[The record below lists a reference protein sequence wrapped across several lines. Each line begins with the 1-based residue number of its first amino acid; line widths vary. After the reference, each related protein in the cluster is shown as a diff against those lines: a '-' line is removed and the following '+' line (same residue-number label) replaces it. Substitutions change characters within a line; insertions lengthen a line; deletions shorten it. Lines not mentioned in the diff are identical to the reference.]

1 MAETG
6 YEEILVA
13 LRAAARLSK
22 ERFLV
27 GVSAADER
35 ERVTAALAA
44 EGEVVAVTSASTAL
58 ERLTE
63 ESFEL
68 VVLDQEGSPPG
79 RGASQLALPAAS
91 EADLRARPSTTSG
104 GQGGVPE
111 TRTGTPAQ
119 GSPTNNL
126 TAAREIRPFA
136 DVVPIIPG
144 DPALAAEMLAQEA
157 AAVLPRPLP
166 ASDALFRA
174 HLRYLASCRRAR
186 TRALMLDHVIAQN
199 RAALKSI
206 EPALEE
212 ALGAVLEASMT
223 APVVAVLGDSELAR
237 IAEGVI
243 SQGQADVIVIGLLA
257 ADRIEARLREA
268 RERAPGAAMVAV
280 DAAPSAGRLSAAIY
294 AGVRAYLGRDFLPRL
309 GRVVAAAATRRRA
322 ELTGRQ
328 LVETLTRFGFME
340 EPARS
345 IAPPTQDL
353 DASLIADA
361 ASKGETAF
369 VPSAHEVLVV
379 DDEVVV
385 LTVLRE
391 LLRRSGYR
399 VTTAASAEEA
409 IDLMHKRTFDL
420 VLTDKN
426 LPGASGLEVLR
437 VARTLS
443 PPPAVVMITAYSS
456 YDSAVTALDI
466 GAQDYIEKPIRD
478 VEALRFRI
486 RRALSRRNEQLAR
499 SLESGKEAQHR
510 ARIMVV
516 EVEGTRRQLMAE
528 FLGLTYDVVTAA
540 NGEQALAQL
549 QQSKFDLVI
558 ADRNL
563 PGMSGLRVIEQAQ
576 RLLPHCASVLY
587 TAYPSYETVKEAFEL
602 GVDAYLVRPNQDL
615 KALGEKV
622 AGALRSHG
630 GILLG

>member
-13 LRAAARLSK
+13 LRAAARLSN
-22 ERFLV
+22 ERFVV
-27 GVSAADER
+27 GVASATER
-35 ERVTAALAA
+35 ERVATALGA
-44 EGEVVAVTSASTAL
+44 EGEVVALPSAQAAL
-58 ERLTE
+58 ERLAE

-68 VVLDQEGSPPG
+68 VVIDQIEG
-79 RGASQLALPAAS
+79 Q
-91 EADLRARPSTTSG
+91 PSS
-104 GQGGVPE
+104 
-111 TRTGTPAQ
+111 
-119 GSPTNNL
+119 L

-136 DVVPIIPG
+136 DVVPIIEG
-144 DPALAAEMLAQEA
+144 DPVRAAEMFAQEA

-166 ASDALFRA
+166 VSDALFRA

-186 TRALMLDHVIAQN
+186 TRALMLDHIITQN
-199 RAALKSI
+199 RAALNGI

-212 ALGAVLEASMT
+212 ALGAVLQAGAA

-237 IAEGVI
+237 VSEGVI
-243 SQGQADVIVIGLLA
+243 AQGQADVIVLGLGA
-257 ADRIEARLREA
+257 ADRVELRLREA
-268 RERAPGAAMVAV
+268 RERAAGAAVVAV
-280 DAAPSAGRLSAAIY
+280 DSAPSAARLSAAVY
-294 AGVRAYLGRDFLPRL
+294 GGVRAYLGREFLPRL
-309 GRVVAAAATRRRA
+309 GRVVAATSTRRRA

-340 EPARS
+340 EPARA
-345 IAPPTQDL
+345 IPPPTQDL

-361 ASKGETAF
+361 ASKDASAF

-437 VARTLS
+437 VARTLT

-499 SLESGKEAQHR
+499 STESSVGEQRR

-528 FLGLTYDVVTAA
+528 FLGRSYDVITAS

-587 TAYPSYETVKEAFEL
+587 TGYPSYETVKEAFEL

-615 KALGEKV
+615 KSLGEKV

>member
-6 YEEILVA
+6 YPEIVEA

-27 GVSAADER
+27 GIAEPADR
-35 ERVTAALAA
+35 ARISAALAA
-44 EGEVVAVTSASTAL
+44 EGEVVELPSADLAL
-58 ERLTE
+58 ERLAE
-63 ESFEL
+63 ESFEM
-68 VVLDQEGSPPG
+68 VVLDGQDGE
-79 RGASQLALPAAS
+79 RNFLAK
-91 EADLRARPSTTSG
+91 
-104 GQGGVPE
+104 
-111 TRTGTPAQ
+111 
-119 GSPTNNL
+119 
-126 TAAREIRPFA
+126 AREIRPFA
-136 DVVPIIPG
+136 DVVPVITN
-144 DPALAAEMLAQEA
+144 DPACAAAMFIGEA
-157 AAVLPRPLP
+157 AAVMPRPLP
-166 ASDALFRA
+166 PSDALVRA
-174 HLRYLASCRRAR
+174 HVRYLASCRRGR
-186 TRALMLDHVIAQN
+186 TRALMLSHVIASN
-199 RAALKSI
+199 RAALRTV
-206 EPALEE
+206 EPALEA
-212 ALGAVLEASMT
+212 ALVALVEASKQ
-223 APVVAVLGDSELAR
+223 APVVSVLGDGELAR
-237 IAEGVI
+237 VAGG
-243 SQGQADVIVIGLLA
+243 SPPQGQADVVVVSLGT
-257 ADRIEARLREA
+257 ADRVELRLRES
-268 RERAPGAAMVAV
+268 RERASGAAVVAV
-280 DAAPSAGRLSAAIY
+280 DSAPTPERLAAAVYG
-294 AGVRAYLGRDFLPRL
+294 GVRAYLGRALLPHL
-309 GRVVAAAATRRRA
+309 GRIVASAANRRRA
-322 ELTGRQ
+322 ELVGRQ
-328 LVETLTRFGFME
+328 MAETLTRFGLME
-340 EPARS
+340 DLGRSVPAGS
-345 IAPPTQDL
+345 LDL

-361 ASKGETAF
+361 ASSGTADAV

-391 LLRRSGYR
+391 ILRRSGYR

-409 IDLMHKRTFDL
+409 IELMQKRVFDL

-437 VARTLS
+437 IARGLD
-443 PPPAVVMITAYSS
+443 PPPAVVMITGYSS

-499 SLESGKEAQHR
+499 NREAGKREEQ

-516 EVEGTRRQLMAE
+516 EIDGTRRQLITE
-528 FLGLTYDVVTAA
+528 YLGRTYQVTSAA
-540 NGEQALAQL
+540 NGEEALDL
-549 QQSKFDLVI
+549 LKKSKFDLVI

-587 TAYPSYETVKEAFEL
+587 TAYPSYETVKEAFEA

-615 KALGEKV
+615 KALAEKI

>member
-1 MAETG
+1 MADTG
-6 YEEILVA
+6 YDELLA
-13 LRAAARLSK
+13 AFRAAARLSR

-27 GVSAADER
+27 GTAGASER
-35 ERVTAALAA
+35 SRIVAALGA
-44 EGEVVAVTSASTAL
+44 EGDVVALASAEMAL
-58 ERLTE
+58 ERLAE

-68 VVLDQEGSPPG
+68 VVLDQANVE
-79 RGASQLALPAAS
+79 QNVLA
-91 EADLRARPSTTSG
+91 
-104 GQGGVPE
+104 
-111 TRTGTPAQ
+111 
-119 GSPTNNL
+119 
-126 TAAREIRPFA
+126 AAREIRPFT
-136 DVVPIIPG
+136 DVVPMIEG
-144 DPALAAEMLAQEA
+144 DPREAAEMFAHGA
-157 AAVLPRPLP
+157 AAVLPHPLP
-166 ASDALFRA
+166 TSDALFRA

-186 TRALMLDHVIAQN
+186 TRALMLSHVIAQH
-199 RAALKSI
+199 RAALRTV

-212 ALGAVLEASMT
+212 ALVQVLEASQA
-223 APVVAVLGDSELAR
+223 APAVSVLGDGELVRAVG
-237 IAEGVI
+237 GVI
-243 SQGQADVIVIGLLA
+243 TQGQADVIVVALGA
-257 ADRIEARLREA
+257 ADRVEPRLREA
-268 RERAPGAAMVAV
+268 RDRASGAAVVTV
-280 DAAPSAGRLSAAIY
+280 DAAPTSERLAAAVY
-294 AGVRAYLGRDFLPRL
+294 GGVRVYLGRGLLPQL
-309 GRVVAAAATRRRA
+309 GRVVAEAGARRKA
-322 ELTGRQ
+322 ELAGRR
-328 LVETLTRFGFME
+328 LVETLTRFGFLD

-345 IAPPTQDL
+345 IPAPTQDL

-361 ASKGETAF
+361 TAGGPAAI

-409 IDLMHKRTFDL
+409 IELMHKRSFDL

-437 VARTLS
+437 VARGLD
-443 PPPAVVMITAYSS
+443 PAPAVVMITAYSS

-486 RRALSRRNEQLAR
+486 RRALSRRNEQLSRTQEA
-499 SLESGKEAQHR
+499 SKEPEKQ

-516 EVEGTRRQLMAE
+516 ELEANRRHLMAE
-528 FLGLTYDVVTAA
+528 FLGRTYDVTTAS
-540 NGEQALAQL
+540 NGDEALAL
-549 QQSKFDLVI
+549 LENNHFDLVI

-615 KALGEKV
+615 KVLGEKI

>member
-6 YEEILVA
+6 YPEIVEA

-27 GVSAADER
+27 GISAAADR
-35 ERVTAALAA
+35 TRISAALAA
-44 EGEVVAVTSASTAL
+44 EGEVVELPSAAEAL
-58 ERLTE
+58 DRLAE
-63 ESFEL
+63 ESFEM
-68 VVLDQEGSPPG
+68 VVLDGQDGDKNF
-79 RGASQLALPAAS
+79 LAK
-91 EADLRARPSTTSG
+91 
-104 GQGGVPE
+104 
-111 TRTGTPAQ
+111 
-119 GSPTNNL
+119 
-126 TAAREIRPFA
+126 AREIRPFA
-136 DVVPIIPG
+136 DAVPVIDN
-144 DPALAAEMLAQEA
+144 DPACAAAMFIGEA
-157 AAVLPRPLP
+157 AAVMPRPLP
-166 ASDALFRA
+166 PSDALVRA
-174 HLRYLASCRRAR
+174 HVRYLASCRRGR
-186 TRALMLDHVIAQN
+186 TRALMLSHVIASN
-199 RAALKSI
+199 RAALRTV
-206 EPALEE
+206 EPALEA
-212 ALGAVLEASMT
+212 ALVALVEASKQP
-223 APVVAVLGDSELAR
+223 PVVSVLGDGELAR
-237 IAEGVI
+237 VAGG
-243 SQGQADVIVIGLLA
+243 SPTQGQADVIVVSLGT
-257 ADRIEARLREA
+257 ADRVELRLRES
-268 RERAPGAAMVAV
+268 RERAAGAAVVAV
-280 DAAPSAGRLSAAIY
+280 DSAPTPERLASAVYG
-294 AGVRAYLGRDFLPRL
+294 GVRAYLGRDLLPHL
-309 GRVVAAAATRRRA
+309 GRIVASAANRRRA
-322 ELTGRQ
+322 ELVGRQ
-328 LVETLTRFGFME
+328 MAETLTRFGLME
-340 EPARS
+340 DLARS
-345 IAPPTQDL
+345 VPAGSLDL

-361 ASKGETAF
+361 ASSGTFAV

-391 LLRRSGYR
+391 ILRRSGYR

-409 IDLMHKRTFDL
+409 IELMQKRVFDL

-437 VARTLS
+437 VARGLD
-443 PPPAVVMITAYSS
+443 PPPAVVMITGYSS

-499 SLESGKEAQHR
+499 NREAVKREEQ

-516 EVEGTRRQLMAE
+516 EIDGTRRQLIAE
-528 FLGLTYDVVTAA
+528 FLGRTYQVTSAA
-540 NGEQALAQL
+540 NGEEALDL
-549 QQSKFDLVI
+549 LKKSKFDLVI

-587 TAYPSYETVKEAFEL
+587 TAYPSYETVKEAFES

-615 KALGEKV
+615 KALAEKI

>member
-6 YEEILVA
+6 YEEILA
-13 LRAAARLSK
+13 AFRAAARLSK

-27 GVSAADER
+27 GVAAASER
-35 ERVTAALAA
+35 SRVVAALAA
-44 EGEVVAVTSASTAL
+44 EGEVIALTSADIAL
-58 ERLTE
+58 ERLAE

-68 VVLDQEGSPPG
+68 VVLDQ
-79 RGASQLALPAAS
+79 
-91 EADLRARPSTTSG
+91 
-104 GQGGVPE
+104 GGV
-111 TRTGTPAQ
+111 Q
-119 GSPTNNL
+119 QNIL

-136 DVVPIIPG
+136 DVVPIMDG
-144 DPALAAEMLAQEA
+144 DPALAADMFTKEA
-157 AAVLPRPLP
+157 VAVLPRPLP

-186 TRALMLDHVIAQN
+186 TRALMLSHVIAQH
-199 RAALKSI
+199 RAALRTI
-206 EPALEE
+206 EPALEG
-212 ALGAVLEASMT
+212 ALASVLEACQ
-223 APVVAVLGDSELAR
+223 APPVIALLGDGELAR
-237 IAEGVI
+237 VVGNTS
-243 SQGQADVIVIGLLA
+243 SQGQADVIVLGLGET
-257 ADRIEARLREA
+257 DRVELRLREA
-268 RERAPGAAMVAV
+268 RDRAAGAAVVTV
-280 DAAPSAGRLSAAIY
+280 DAAPTPERLAAALY
-294 AGVRAYLGRDFLPRL
+294 GGVRAYLGRDLLPQL
-309 GRVVAAAATRRRA
+309 GRVVATAGARRRA
-322 ELTGRQ
+322 ELAGRQ
-328 LVETLTRFGFME
+328 LIETLTRFGFME

-345 IAPPTQDL
+345 VPAPTQDL
-353 DASLIADA
+353 DARLIADA
-361 ASKGETAF
+361 TSRGPSAI

-409 IDLMHKRTFDL
+409 IELMRKRTFDL

-437 VARTLS
+437 VARTLN

-456 YDSAVTALDI
+456 YDSAVSALDI

-499 SLESGKEAQHR
+499 TRDASQEGEKQ

-516 EVEGTRRQLMAE
+516 ELEGSRRQLIAE
-528 FLGLTYDVVTAA
+528 YLRRDYDVTTAA
-540 NGEQALAQL
+540 NGEEALDLL
-549 QQSKFDLVI
+549 QKNQFDLVI

-615 KALGEKV
+615 KSLSEKI
-622 AGALRSHG
+622 AGALRSRG

>member
-1 MAETG
+1 
-6 YEEILVA
+6 
-13 LRAAARLSK
+13 
-22 ERFLV
+22 
-27 GVSAADER
+27 
-35 ERVTAALAA
+35 
-44 EGEVVAVTSASTAL
+44 
-58 ERLTE
+58 
-63 ESFEL
+63 
-68 VVLDQEGSPPG
+68 
-79 RGASQLALPAAS
+79 
-91 EADLRARPSTTSG
+91 
-104 GQGGVPE
+104 
-111 TRTGTPAQ
+111 
-119 GSPTNNL
+119 
-126 TAAREIRPFA
+126 
-136 DVVPIIPG
+136 
-144 DPALAAEMLAQEA
+144 
-157 AAVLPRPLP
+157 
-166 ASDALFRA
+166 
-174 HLRYLASCRRAR
+174 
-186 TRALMLDHVIAQN
+186 
-199 RAALKSI
+199 
-206 EPALEE
+206 
-212 ALGAVLEASMT
+212 
-223 APVVAVLGDSELAR
+223 
-237 IAEGVI
+237 
-243 SQGQADVIVIGLLA
+243 
-257 ADRIEARLREA
+257 
-268 RERAPGAAMVAV
+268 VAV
-280 DAAPSAGRLSAAIY
+280 DAAPTTERLSAAVY
-294 AGVRAYLGRDFLPRL
+294 GGVRAYLGRDFLPRL

-340 EPARS
+340 EPARAIS
-345 IAPPTQDL
+345 PPTQDL

-409 IDLMHKRTFDL
+409 IDLMHKRVFDL

-437 VARTLS
+437 VARTLD

-499 SLESGKEAQHR
+499 NLESGKEQQHR

-516 EVEGTRRQLMAE
+516 EVEGTRRQLLAE
-528 FLGLTYDVVTAA
+528 FLGKTYDVVTAA

-549 QQSKFDLVI
+549 QQTRFDLVI

-615 KALGEKV
+615 KVLGEKV
-622 AGALRSHG
+622 GGALRSRG

>member
-6 YEEILVA
+6 YEEILA
-13 LRAAARLSK
+13 AFRAAARLSS

-27 GVSAADER
+27 GVAAATER
-35 ERVTAALAA
+35 SRVVAALAA
-44 EGEVVAVTSASTAL
+44 EGEVVALTSAEIAL
-58 ERLTE
+58 ERLAE

-68 VVLDQEGSPPG
+68 AVLDQ
-79 RGASQLALPAAS
+79 
-91 EADLRARPSTTSG
+91 
-104 GQGGVPE
+104 GGVE
-111 TRTGTPAQ
+111 Q
-119 GSPTNNL
+119 NIL

-136 DVVPIIPG
+136 DVVPIVDG
-144 DPALAAEMLAQEA
+144 DPALAAEMFTHEA

-186 TRALMLDHVIAQN
+186 TRALMLSHVIAQN
-199 RAALKSI
+199 RAALRTI
-206 EPALEE
+206 EPALEG
-212 ALGAVLEASMT
+212 ALAAVLEASQA
-223 APVVAVLGDSELAR
+223 APVVAMLGDAELGR
-237 IAEGVI
+237 VVGNTSS
-243 SQGQADVIVIGLLA
+243 SQGQADVIVVGLGP
-257 ADRIEARLREA
+257 ADRVELRLREA
-268 RERAPGAAMVAV
+268 RDRAAGAAVVTVDSAPTTDRLVAAV
-280 DAAPSAGRLSAAIY
+280 YG
-294 AGVRAYLGRDFLPRL
+294 GVRAYLGRDLLPQL
-309 GRVVAAAATRRRA
+309 GRVVAAMGARRRA
-322 ELTGRQ
+322 ELAGRQ

-345 IAPPTQDL
+345 VPAPTQDL
-353 DASLIADA
+353 DARLIADA
-361 ASKGETAF
+361 TARGPSAI

-409 IDLMHKRTFDL
+409 IDLMQKRSFDL

-437 VARTLS
+437 VARGLD

-499 SLESGKEAQHR
+499 AREAGKEEEEKQ

-516 EVEGTRRQLMAE
+516 EVEGSRRQLIAE
-528 FLGLTYDVVTAA
+528 FLGRSYDVTAA
-540 NGEQALAQL
+540 ANGDEALDLL
-549 QQSKFDLVI
+549 QRNQFDLVI

-615 KALGEKV
+615 KSLGEKI
-622 AGALRSHG
+622 AGALRSRG

>member
-6 YEEILVA
+6 HEEILVA
-13 LRAAARLSK
+13 LRAAARLSR

-27 GVSAADER
+27 GVSATAER
-35 ERVTAALAA
+35 ERVATALSA
-44 EGEVVAVTSASTAL
+44 EGEVVALSSTELAL
-58 ERLTE
+58 ERLAE

-68 VVLDQEGSPPG
+68 VVLEQNGDK
-79 RGASQLALPAAS
+79 
-91 EADLRARPSTTSG
+91 PS
-104 GQGGVPE
+104 
-111 TRTGTPAQ
+111 A
-119 GSPTNNL
+119 L
-126 TAAREIRPFA
+126 TAAREIRPFS
-136 DVVPIIPG
+136 DVVPITAG
-144 DPALAAEMLAQEA
+144 DPAQAAMMFAEEA
-157 AAVLPRPLP
+157 AAVLPRPFP

-186 TRALMLDHVIAQN
+186 TRALMLDHVIKQN
-199 RAALKSI
+199 RAALRTI
-206 EPALEE
+206 EPALEG
-212 ALGAVLEASMT
+212 ALAAVLEAGLA
-223 APVVAVLGDSELAR
+223 APVVAVLGDDEIVR
-237 IAEGVI
+237 MAEGTS
-243 SQGQADVIVIGLLA
+243 SQGQADVIVVGLA
-257 ADRIEARLREA
+257 AGARIEQRLREA
-268 RERAPGAAMVAV
+268 RERAGGAAVVAV
-280 DAAPSAGRLSAAIY
+280 DAAPTTERLAAAVY
-294 AGVRAYLGRDFLPRL
+294 SGVRAYLGRDFLPRL
-309 GRVVAAAATRRRA
+309 GRVVASAATRRRS
-322 ELTGRQ
+322 ELIGRQ

-340 EPARS
+340 EPARAIS
-345 IAPPTQDL
+345 PPTQDL

-409 IDLMHKRTFDL
+409 IDLMRQRTFDL

-437 VARTLS
+437 VARTLQ

-486 RRALSRRNEQLAR
+486 RRALSRRNEQLER
-499 SLESGKEAQHR
+499 NRESAKDERKR
-510 ARIMVV
+510 ARIMIV
-516 EVEGTRRQLMAE
+516 EVEGSRRQLMAE
-528 FLGLTYDVVTAA
+528 YLGRSYDVATAA
-540 NGEQALAQL
+540 SGEDALALL
-549 QQSKFDLVI
+549 QNSQFDLVI

-563 PGMSGLRVIEQAQ
+563 PSMSGLRVIEQAQ

-587 TAYPSYETVKEAFEL
+587 TAYPSYETVKEAFDL

-615 KALGEKV
+615 KTLSEKV
-622 AGALRSHG
+622 EGALRSHG

>member
-13 LRAAARLSK
+13 LRAAARLSR

-27 GVSAADER
+27 GIAAAVER
-35 ERVTAALAA
+35 ERVTAALSA
-44 EGEVVAVTSASTAL
+44 EGEIVALPSPTQAL
-58 ERLTE
+58 ERLAD
-63 ESFEL
+63 ESFDL
-68 VVLDQEGSPPG
+68 VVLDQ
-79 RGASQLALPAAS
+79 GARQSGNDAPNLLA
-91 EADLRARPSTTSG
+91 
-104 GQGGVPE
+104 
-111 TRTGTPAQ
+111 
-119 GSPTNNL
+119 
-126 TAAREIRPFA
+126 AAREIRPFA
-136 DVVPIIPG
+136 DVVPIVAA
-144 DPALAAEMLAQEA
+144 DPTQATEMFTQEA
-157 AAVLPRPLP
+157 AAVLPRPFP

-186 TRALMLDHVIAQN
+186 TRALMLNHVIAQN
-199 RAALKSI
+199 RAALKGI

-212 ALGAVLEASMT
+212 ALGTVVEASR
-223 APVVAVLGDSELAR
+223 ASPGVAVLGDGELAR
-237 IAEGVI
+237 FAEGTAI
-243 SQGQADVIVIGLLA
+243 HGQVDVIVVGLGA
-257 ADRIEARLREA
+257 ADRVDTRLREA
-268 RERAPGAAMVAV
+268 RERATGAAVVAV
-280 DAAPSAGRLSAAIY
+280 DATPSPERLCAAAY
-294 AGVRAYLGRDFLPRL
+294 GGVRAYLRRDFLPRL
-309 GRVVAAAATRRRA
+309 GRVVAAAGTRRRA

-328 LVETLTRFGFME
+328 LVETLTRFGVME
-340 EPARS
+340 EPVRAVT
-345 IAPPTQDL
+345 PPTQDL

-361 ASKGETAF
+361 ASKEAVPF

-409 IDLMHKRTFDL
+409 IDLMQKRTFDL

-426 LPGASGLEVLR
+426 LPGASGLDVLR
-437 VARTLS
+437 VARTLH
-443 PPPAVVMITAYSS
+443 PPPAVVLITAYSS

-499 SLESGKEAQHR
+499 SLESSKEGQHR

-528 FLGLTYDVVTAA
+528 FLGQDYDVVTAA
-540 NGEQALAQL
+540 NGDQALAQL

>member
-6 YEEILVA
+6 YEEVLVA

-27 GVSAADER
+27 GVVAAEDR
-35 ERVTAALAA
+35 ARVAAALGA
-44 EGEVVAVTSASTAL
+44 EGDVVAEASPELAL
-58 ERLTE
+58 ERLAE

-68 VVLDQEGSPPG
+68 VVLEQSEGG
-79 RGASQLALPAAS
+79 RNALA
-91 EADLRARPSTTSG
+91 E
-104 GQGGVPE
+104 
-111 TRTGTPAQ
+111 
-119 GSPTNNL
+119 
-126 TAAREIRPFA
+126 ARETRPFA
-136 DVVPIIPG
+136 DVVPIIDS
-144 DPALAAEMLAQEA
+144 DPAMATELFAQEA
-157 AAVLPRPLP
+157 AAVLPRPFP

-186 TRALMLDHVIAQN
+186 TRALMLGHVIGQN
-199 RAALKSI
+199 RALLRTV
-206 EPALEE
+206 EPALEG
-212 ALGAVLEASMT
+212 ALVATMEASQG
-223 APVVAVLGDSELAR
+223 APVVAALADSELAR
-237 IAEGVI
+237 MAGATTT
-243 SQGQADVIVIGLLA
+243 QAQADVVVLA
-257 ADRIEARLREA
+257 LSAEDRIELRLREA
-268 RERAPGAAMVAV
+268 RDRASGAAVVAV
-280 DAAPSAGRLSAAIY
+280 DAAPSPERLSTAIY
-294 AGVRAYLGRDFLPRL
+294 GGVRAYLSRDAMPRL
-309 GRVVAAAATRRRA
+309 GRVVASVAGRRRA

-328 LVETLTRFGFME
+328 LVETLTRFGAME
-340 EPARS
+340 EPTRDVHA
-345 IAPPTQDL
+345 PTQDL
-353 DASLIADA
+353 DAKLIADA
-361 ASKGETAF
+361 ASKGRSAV
-369 VPSAHEVLVV
+369 VPSAHEMLVV

-409 IDLMHKRTFDL
+409 IELMRKRSFDL

-437 VARTLS
+437 VARTLD

-499 SLESGKEAQHR
+499 AKDMVKTEQKK

-516 EVEGTRRQLMAE
+516 EIEGSRRQLMAE
-528 FLGLTYDVVTAA
+528 YLGKDYDVTPAA
-540 NGEQALAQL
+540 NGEEALDLL
-549 QQSKFDLVI
+549 QKSQFDLVI

-563 PGMSGLRVIEQAQ
+563 PCMSGLRVIEQAQ

-587 TAYPSYETVKEAFEL
+587 TGYPSYDTVKEAFDL

-615 KALGEKV
+615 KSLAEKV